1 MKNVCIGT
9 TAQPAIASVNRFND
23 SYPRRLASFF
33 TVFGCLLWV
42 LGYFVSPAI
51 ATTDRITGPQ
61 AVSNMRL
68 LLGSPEQFALNMK
81 ATTQDF
87 IADHFG
93 SMAIAAAF
101 GIAIR
106 MRS

>member
-1 MKNVCIGT
+1 MKNACQFDGSYSCRM
-9 TAQPAIASVNRFND
+9 AAFSV
-23 SYPRRLASFF
+23 
-33 TVFGCLLWV
+33 VFGCGFWV
-42 LGYFVSPAI
+42 LGNFISVPVI
-51 ATTDRITGPQ
+51 ATDRVTGAQ
-61 AVSNMRL
+61 AISNMSAV
-68 LLGSPEQFALNMK
+68 LGSPEQFASNMK
-81 ATTQDF
+81 SSTQDF

>member
-1 MKNVCIGT
+1 MKNVC
-9 TAQPAIASVNRFND
+9 RFNGFN
-23 SYPRRLASFF
+23 SRSLATLFIILSCGFWILGASF
-33 TVFGCLLWV
+33 
-42 LGYFVSPAI
+42 SPAI
-51 ATTDRITGPQ
+51 AVDRITGDQ
-61 AVSNMRL
+61 AVENLKS
-68 LLGSPEQFALNMK
+68 LLGTPEDFQSDMK

>member
-1 MKNVCIGT
+1 MN
-9 TAQPAIASVNRFND
+9 AYRFNGCH
-23 SYPRRLASFF
+23 SCRLAAFF
-33 TVFGCLLWV
+33 IVFGCSFWI
-42 LGYFVSPAI
+42 LGYSVSPAI
-51 ATTDRITGPQ
+51 ASDRITGPE
-61 AVSNMRL
+61 AVEKLSQV
-68 LLGSPEQFALNMK
+68 LGSPQAFEDNMK
-81 ATTQDF
+81 NSTQDF

>member
-1 MKNVCIGT
+1 MENVCIGT
-9 TAQPAIASVNRFND
+9 TARSSIASVNRFND
-23 SYPRRLASFF
+23 SYSCRLASFF
-33 TVFGCLLWV
+33 TVFGCLLWF

-51 ATTDRITGPQ
+51 ASDRITGAQ
-61 AVSNMRL
+61 AISNMQL
-68 LLGSPEQFALNMK
+68 LLGSPEQFAANMK
-81 ATTQDF
+81 ETTQDF

>member
-1 MKNVCIGT
+1 MNNGNRFSSCSAWRISTFSAFFCSMFWILGNSFS
-9 TAQPAIASVNRFND
+9 PAIASD
-23 SYPRRLASFF
+23 P
-33 TVFGCLLWV
+33 
-42 LGYFVSPAI
+42 
-51 ATTDRITGPQ
+51 ITGAQ
-61 AVSNMRL
+61 AVANL
-68 LLGSPEQFALNMK
+68 QHLLGTPEQFSLDMK
-81 ATTQDF
+81 TTTQDF

>member
-1 MKNVCIGT
+1 MENVCCIGT
-9 TAQPAIASVNRFND
+9 TARPAIASVNRSND
-23 SYPRRLASFF
+23 SYSCRLASFF
-33 TVFGCLLWV
+33 AVFGCMFWF
-42 LGYFVSPAI
+42 LGYFISPAI
-51 ATTDRITGPQ
+51 AGDRITGAQ
-61 AVSNMRL
+61 AVQNLSDI
-68 LLGSPEQFALNMK
+68 LGSPQAFETNMK
-81 ATTQDF
+81 NSTQDF

>member
-1 MKNVCIGT
+1 MINVC
-9 TAQPAIASVNRFND
+9 RFNGCNFRCLAPLFIVFSCCFWLLGD
-23 SYPRRLASFF
+23 SF
-33 TVFGCLLWV
+33 
-42 LGYFVSPAI
+42 SPAI
-51 ATTDRITGPQ
+51 AVDRITGDQ
-61 AVSNMRL
+61 AVENL
-68 LLGSPEQFALNMK
+68 KTLLGTPEDFQRDMK

>member
-1 MKNVCIGT
+1 MNNDARYRFANCF
-9 TAQPAIASVNRFND
+9 AQRAPAYCAFLCSLFWLLGNSFSSAIA
-23 SYPRRLASFF
+23 
-33 TVFGCLLWV
+33 
-42 LGYFVSPAI
+42 
-51 ATTDRITGPQ
+51 TDRITGAQ
-61 AVSNMRL
+61 AVANMQS
-68 LLGSPEQFALNMK
+68 LLGSPESFASDMK
-81 ATTQDF
+81 STTQDF